1 LASFLTTEKM
11 DPALAARVEAS
22 VRGRR
27 HQPVRRA
34 ALAPRLVS
42 VARFAVVL
50 ALALALVAF
59 VLVRR
64 RDRRELSLAREALLS
79 SVRAEAP
86 SLTSEDRQTLV
97 RAETWL
103 VRAAGAYDGDL
114 VADELRAPGALAA
127 LLARPALYVRGPVG
141 AFTTPA
147 RIAEAAALSSKDA
160 LLLCLVDPPA
170 SRVEMTMLSR
180 VRVAYGTGAAL
191 EERTANIRRL
201 HDVAI
206 GLPVLLPPWSE
217 RVSAARE
224 KAELERL
231 RKELER
237 APLARAKQGARARL
251 LVFALDEPSDR
262 IGPAEL
268 DGERAHHVRIGIIDL
283 AMGTVLYRARK
294 LVDPSW
300 ISMAKKSEYA
310 NGLDG
315 CGLAFDVHEGLK
327 GPPQHPP

>member
-1 LASFLTTEKM
+1 MASFLTTEKM
-11 DPALAARVEAS
+11 DPALAARIEAS

-34 ALAPRLVS
+34 ALAPRLVA

-50 ALALALVAF
+50 VVAVALVAF
-59 VLVRR
+59 VRVRR
-64 RDRRELSLAREALLS
+64 RDRREHSLAREALLS
-79 SVRAEAP
+79 TVRAEAA
-86 SLTSEDRQTLV
+86 SLTSEDRQTLA

-103 VRAAGAYDGDL
+103 ARAAGAYDGDL
-114 VADELRAPGALAA
+114 VADELRAPGALTA

-180 VRVAYGTGAAL
+180 VRIAYGTGTAL
-191 EERTANIRRL
+191 EQRTTNIRRL
-201 HDVAI
+201 HDVEV
-206 GLPVLLPPWSE
+206 GLPLLLPPWSE

-224 KAELERL
+224 VAELDRL

-237 APLARAKQGARARL
+237 APLTRAKQGARARL
-251 LVFALDEPSDR
+251 LVFALDEPSER
-262 IGPAEL
+262 VGPAEL
-268 DGERAHHVRIGIIDL
+268 DGERAHHVRIGIVDL
-283 AMGTVLYRARK
+283 AMGTVLYRARE
-294 LVDPSW
+294 LVDPTW

-310 NGLDG
+310 SGLDG

-327 GPPQHPP
+327 APTRPAP